1 MNQITTGIMQALV
14 QKEDAPNISF
24 FV

>member
-1 MNQITTGIMQALV
+1 MQALV